1 MNIDI
6 ATTVKVLIA
15 FLILGLIASLIFAY
29 RSIRLGLH
37 LEFFR
42 KRRDLVVHGWR
53 LVLLALALGIVAL
66 IIGKFGEP
74 VAYRYFPPSPT
85 VTSTPTV
92 TLTPTI
98 TPTLKDTLTPTI
110 TPTLQYTLTP
120 SLPEV
125 AQATIQTP
133 VGPDTSAIF
142 SRVQFASQ
150 LSKDSVVVDDETS
163 FPSTVAHLY
172 GGFTYDQMSLGVQWS
187 AVWLR
192 DGQVV
197 HMETKA
203 WTYSSGGA
211 GYTDWD
217 CTTGE
222 CLPGNYEVQI
232 FVGSTWKSS
241 GTFTISG
248 GAAAEGT
255 ATVTP
260 TLTPSAPLTTPT
272 PTP

>member
-1 MNIDI
+1 MITN
-6 ATTVKVLIA
+6 AAEWAQFTAQHPETHLLQTAEWGELKSA
-15 FLILGLIASLIFAY
+15 F
-29 RSIRLGLH
+29 
-37 LEFFR
+37 
-42 KRRDLVVHGWR
+42 GWQPVR
-53 LVLLALALGIVAL
+53 LVAASCGAQIL
-66 IIGKFGEP
+66 F
-74 VAYRYFPPSPT
+74 R
-85 VTSTPTV
+85 
-92 TLTPTI
+92 
-98 TPTLKDTLTPTI
+98 
-110 TPTLQYTLTP
+110 
-120 SLPEV
+120 SLP
-125 AQATIQTP
+125 
-133 VGPDTSAIF
+133 
-142 SRVQFASQ
+142 
-150 LSKDSVVVDDETS
+150 
-163 FPSTVAHLY
+163 
-172 GGFTYDQMSLGVQWS
+172 GGFTLGYIPKGPLGTNWAELLPEIDAVCREHKAIFLKVEPDHWEDKEALSFFESKGWKHSHPIQPRRTIFVPIEGTEEQILASMKQKTRYNVHLAEKKGIQVHLS
-187 AVWLR
+187 ADIAAFQR
-192 DGQVV
+192 
-197 HMETKA
+197 METKA